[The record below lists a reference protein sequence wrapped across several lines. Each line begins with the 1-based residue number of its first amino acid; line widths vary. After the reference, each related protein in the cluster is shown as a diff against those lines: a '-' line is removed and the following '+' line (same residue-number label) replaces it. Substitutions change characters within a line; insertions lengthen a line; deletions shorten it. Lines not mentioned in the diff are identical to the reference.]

1 MKKMLLYIEWETGKK
16 VAINTQDVNSMSEN
30 PDSMEGGTSIWL
42 EDSEDPV
49 FAKDDIVDLVNRFNE
64 WTR

>member
-1 MKKMLLYIEWETGKK
+1 MKKMLLHVDWETGKK

-30 PDSMEGGTSIWL
+30 PDNMEGGTSIWL

-64 WTR
+64 LTR